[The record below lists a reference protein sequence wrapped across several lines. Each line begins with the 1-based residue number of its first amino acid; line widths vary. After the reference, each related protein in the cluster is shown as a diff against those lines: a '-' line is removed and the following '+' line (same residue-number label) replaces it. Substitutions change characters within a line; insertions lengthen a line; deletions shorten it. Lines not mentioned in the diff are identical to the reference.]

1 MGTDINDAE
10 LAKDKAAIK
19 EILQRL
25 NNKNQQDVL
34 ETLVLQKYSLSS
46 SPKTSSTIMAL
57 SYRKAVETKLFQAK
71 EMQIQVWAELAAH
84 EDLSVRFCKWNKL
97 LALPSAIFSAVTAC
111 FSMTSLQASTQV
123 KEGYKSAKEDCTGSD
138 LSICRDFNKIASSI
152 ENTSPHLSW
161 VVISLSV
168 IITIMLA
175 INSHF
180 DFGGLAAAHRE
191 SSKSHSCV
199 LTNA

>member
-1 MGTDINDAE
+1 MGTG
-10 LAKDKAAIK
+10 
-19 EILQRL
+19 
-25 NNKNQQDVL
+25 
-34 ETLVLQKYSLSS
+34 
-46 SPKTSSTIMAL
+46 
-57 SYRKAVETKLFQAK
+57 
-71 EMQIQVWAELAAH
+71 LAAH

-191 SSKSHSCV
+191 SSKSLMRFDKRLETFIQRLICRSNQHSGMARNYTTNSKGDSTEETLAKGDTLYDNLIEDV
-199 LTNA
+199 LEQYASFSNEHISIR